1 MLTLFFVSEL
11 GTGSHVEVGGDEAH
25 HAIKVLRTEV
35 GEEIMLADG
44 SGAYVRGKVSAVGK
58 KDFQVEVLERG
69 IQKPTTPEII
79 VIQALMK
86 SDRAKEAIELLTVAG
101 ASTIIPWQS
110 ARSIAKWQEDVGEK
124 WLTTAITAA
133 KQSRRLILPVIEP
146 PISTAQIAKR
156 YAERANLIVLHEGAT
171 TKLSEISRSLIEG
184 PIVFV
189 IGPEGGLT
197 GEEIGELSA
206 AGGKIT
212 LLGSEVL
219 RSAHAG
225 FAAISAI
232 STLIGR
238 W

>member
-1 MLTLFFVSEL
+1 MLTLFFVPDL
-11 GTGSHVEVGGDEAH
+11 GAGSQVEVGGDEAH
-25 HAIKVLRTEV
+25 HAIKVLRIEV

-44 SGAYVRGKVSAVGK
+44 SGAYLRGKVSHLGK
-58 KDFQVEVLERG
+58 KELQVEVLERG
-69 IQKPTTPEII
+69 IQEPVTPEVI

-110 ARSIAKWQEDVGEK
+110 ERSIAKWQDDLGEK
-124 WLTTAITAA
+124 WLATSITAA

-146 PISTAQIAKR
+146 LISTAQITKR
-156 YAERANLIVLHEGAT
+156 FAERANLIVLHEGAT
-171 TKLSEISRSLIEG
+171 TKLSEITQSFIEG

-189 IGPEGGLT
+189 IGPEGGLSGT
-197 GEEIGELSA
+197 EIGELSA
-206 AGGKIT
+206 AGGKVT
-212 LLGSEVL
+212 LLGTEVL

-232 STLIGR
+232 SALIGR